1 MGEDD
6 SIYRL
11 ARILNTALLLVIT
24 TSSRAGPHSIFRV
37 TFLCSLDCS
46 DSIIQIRVGP

>member
-24 TSSRAGPHSIFRV
+24 SRAGPHSIFRV

-46 DSIIQIRVGP
+46 DRIIQIRVGP